1 MFRHDNV
8 TFREYIQSLKP
19 SIVYHNTSMNFVTFT
34 RSAVNI
40 TSYVDKVR
48 EFSNTV
54 VLHLTGLIG
63 TASYSDMQ
71 KIRIIGYFFENKL
84 YWQFEVRLFLFTVCI
99 YV

>member
-19 SIVYHNTSMNFVTFT
+19 SIVYQNTSMNFVTFT
-34 RSAVNI
+34 RSAVNT
-40 TSYVDKVR
+40 TSYMDKIR
-48 EFSNTV
+48 EFSNTA

-63 TASYSDMQ
+63 TASHSDMQ